1 MELQIAGTNTEI
13 PPAIQRYVE
22 RKLSRLSKHLPDII
36 DIKVE
41 VSEEK
46 TRSPEQHYLVR
57 ATLSSGVGAVF
68 HGEARAED
76 LMKAVD
82 RVSNIMTRHSSGA
95 RASSTTAAG
104 AIRSSGARR
113 HQISRPG
120 RRLRRS
126 RQNVLPSRRCP
137 PPRPSSGWRSR
148 SVLSSSSSIRA
159 PARCGWST
167 AAKMANTAWSSRYW
181 SRRR

>member
-82 RVSNIMTRHSSGA
+82 RVSNIMTRQLERRKGKLYDRGRGNPLVRGKA
-95 RASSTTAAG
+95 APDITAG
-104 AIRSSGARR
+104 AAVKEIKTERPALEAMSPAEAIERMEEQERPFFLFLDPGSGEVRLVYRR
-113 HQISRPG
+113 EDGKYGLVQP
-120 RRLRRS
+120 
-126 RQNVLPSRRCP
+126 VLE
-137 PPRPSSGWRSR
+137 
-148 SVLSSSSSIRA
+148 
-159 PARCGWST
+159 
-167 AAKMANTAWSSRYW
+167 
-181 SRRR
+181 